1 MTSREY
7 ARLDRKLDRILRLQ
21 HIGIYANIRME
32 MRMSVAMDN
41 IAREVAETKTAVD
54 SAIVL
59 INGIADRIRE
69 AGVDAVKLE
78 ALSAELDAKAN
89 ELAAAVV
96 ANTPTPP
103 A

>member
-1 MTSREY
+1 MAT
-7 ARLDRKLDRILRLQ
+7 
-21 HIGIYANIRME
+21 
-32 MRMSVAMDN
+32 MDN
-41 IAREVAETKTAVD
+41 ITREVSETKTVVD

-78 ALSAELDAKAN
+78 ALSADLDAKTN
-89 ELAAAVV
+89 ELAAAVA

-103 A
+103 AT